1 MMKIENRNKKLN
13 IKIVIAAHKPYV
25 MPQDEIYLPVQVG
38 SEGKKSIGFQRDN
51 EGDNISEK
59 NPSFCEL
66 TGLYWAWK
74 NLTCDYLGLAH
85 YRRHFTMSSKRI
97 LNKEKTAEK
106 KIKSV
111 LHTEEA
117 ERLVSEYPIILPRK
131 RKYYIETLY
140 SHYAHSHYA
149 VHLDVTREII
159 KERHPEYLAAF
170 DAVMKQRSGYM
181 FNMYIMRKELSD
193 QYCEWLFDI
202 LFELEK
208 RMDGSELSAF
218 QGRFYG
224 RVSEIIFNVWLKYQ
238 IENNNYPVKEIG
250 CVHME
255 PINWWKKGGAFLK
268 AKFLHQKYRGS
279 F

>member
-1 MMKIENRNKKLN
+1 MKIENRNKKLN

-255 PINWWKKGGAFLK
+255 PINWWKKVGAFLK

>member
-1 MMKIENRNKKLN
+1 MKIENSNKKLN
-13 IKIVIAAHKPYV
+13 IKIVIATHKPYV

-38 SEGKKSIGFQRDN
+38 SDGKKSIGFQRDN

-117 ERLVSEYPIILPRK
+117 ERLVSEYLIILPRK

>member
-1 MMKIENRNKKLN
+1 MMKKENSNKKLN

-85 YRRHFTMSSKRI
+85 YRRHFTMSSKRT

-117 ERLVSEYPIILPRK
+117 ERLASEYPIILPCK

-202 LFELEK
+202 LFELER

-268 AKFLHQKYRGS
+268 AKFLHQKYKGS

>member
-1 MMKIENRNKKLN
+1 MMKIENSNKKLN
-13 IKIVIAAHKPYV
+13 IKIVIATHKPYV

-38 SEGKKSIGFQRDN
+38 SDGKKSIGFQRDN

-117 ERLVSEYPIILPRK
+117 ERLVSEYLIILPRK